1 MAKELLNHYHYL
13 IEIKCN
19 ILPEWEIKYIPSFTT
34 NKKMGYLLK
43 TITDV
48 KNFIKEIFMIWRY
61 KFHTSEFQQIRDA
74 NMEYMKEV
82 ITKIENFG
90 MFPYLN
96 FVVNSGINSSINCN
110 FTIFQMR
117 EEFINLFEL
126 SPEYKE
132 LSPEYTEL
140 SPEYKITYECS
151 HLVIP
156 YVVFKDKYP
165 NRLEFCIIQNP
176 KYLVSGI
183 NQTMLMLRKIYN
195 FDFYNENLQ
204 KIGLSI
210 KDKEKFIDLISQ
222 KKSFI
227 LTKEDFI
234 SEKEIYY
241 TNVHFLVKNK

>member
-1 MAKELLNHYHYL
+1 MAKELLNDYDYL
-13 IEIKCN
+13 IVIKCN
-19 ILPEWEIKYIPSFTT
+19 ILPEWDIKYIPSFAT
-34 NKKMGYLLK
+34 NKKIGYLLK
-43 TITDV
+43 TITDL

-61 KFHTSEFQQIRDA
+61 KFHKSDFQHIRDA

-82 ITKIENFG
+82 ITKIENIG
-90 MFPYLN
+90 MFPYLS
-96 FVVNSGINSSINCN
+96 FVVNSGINSSINCE

-126 SPEYKE
+126 SPEH
-132 LSPEYTEL
+132 
-140 SPEYKITYECS
+140 KISYQSS
-151 HLVIP
+151 HSVIP

-176 KYLVSGI
+176 KYLVSGN

-195 FDFYNENLQ
+195 FDFYNENL
-204 KIGLSI
+204 KKLNLTI
-210 KDKEKFIDLISQ
+210 KDKEKFMDLIYQ

-241 TNVHFLVKNK
+241 ANIHFLVGIRDRLKKLDL